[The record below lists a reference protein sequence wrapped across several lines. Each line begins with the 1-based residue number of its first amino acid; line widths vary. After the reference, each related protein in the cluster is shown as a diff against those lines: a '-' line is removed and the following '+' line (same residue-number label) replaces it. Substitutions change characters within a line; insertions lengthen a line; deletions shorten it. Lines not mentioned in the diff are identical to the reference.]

1 MKKLSLYAFL
11 FLMILLTS
19 CSEEK
24 EDASLK
30 NLQKQFENLKKLEND
45 KLRLKSIEETIK
57 EIKTIGST
65 FNDMDSSY
73 KKFSYCDGF
82 MTSQINLYKKK
93 DSEKNHVYK
102 VVVGRMNGRQAFFK
116 SQANIEEEEIMSK
129 KNIKANSKQQIKL
142 LNDGTQAWANGM
154 RWAFL
159 IINTDDKKI
168 TEKFSAELVFCDD
181 LYKDRLAD
189 KI

>member
-1 MKKLSLYAFL
+1 MKKLFLYVFL
-11 FLMILLTS
+11 VLLLTS

-30 NLQKQFENLKKLEND
+30 NLQKQFEYVKKFEND

-102 VVVGRMNGRQAFFK
+102 VVVGRMNGRQAYFK
-116 SQANIEEEEIMSK
+116 SQANIEKEEIMNK
-129 KNIKANSKQQIKL
+129 KNIKANSKQDFELTIGGDKI
-142 LNDGTQAWANGM
+142 WANGM
-154 RWAFL
+154 RWGFVIL
-159 IINTDDKKI
+159 NTGDKKI
-168 TEKFSAELVFCDD
+168 IEKLSAELVF
-181 LYKDRLAD
+181 
-189 KI
+189 

>member
-11 FLMILLTS
+11 VLMILLTS

-30 NLQKQFENLKKLEND
+30 NLQKQFENLKKFEND
-45 KLRLKSIEETIK
+45 KLRLKSIEETLM
-57 EIKTIGST
+57 EIKTIGPT

-82 MTSQINLYKKK
+82 MRSQINLYKKK

-116 SQANIEEEEIMSK
+116 SQANIEKEEIMNK
-129 KNIKANSKQQIKL
+129 KNIKANSKQDFELTISGDL
-142 LNDGTQAWANGM
+142 AWGNGM
-154 RWAFL
+154 RWSFL
-159 IINTDDKKI
+159 RINTDVKKI
-168 TEKFSAELVFCDD
+168 TEKFSAEIVFCDD

>member
-11 FLMILLTS
+11 VLMILLTS

-30 NLQKQFENLKKLEND
+30 NLQKQFENLKKFEND

-82 MTSQINLYKKK
+82 MRSQINLYKKK

-116 SQANIEEEEIMSK
+116 SQANIEVEEIMSE
-129 KNIKANSKQQIKL
+129 KNIKANSNQHIELTSIGMK
-142 LNDGTQAWANGM
+142 AWANGM
-154 RWAFL
+154 RWGFL